1 MKSQTQL
8 ILEHLLAG
16 NSLTPK
22 QAERMPFCCM
32 RLAARILDIRRSG
45 YQVKT
50 DTVKHKSHRT
60 GKPIAYARYSL
71 CKSGES

>member
-1 MKSQTQL
+1 VKSQTTL

-16 NSLTPK
+16 NTLTPK

-32 RLAARILDIRRSG
+32 RLAARICDIRRRG
-45 YQVKT
+45 YQVLT

-60 GKPIAYARYSL
+60 GKPIAYARY
-71 CKSGES
+71 KIQGM